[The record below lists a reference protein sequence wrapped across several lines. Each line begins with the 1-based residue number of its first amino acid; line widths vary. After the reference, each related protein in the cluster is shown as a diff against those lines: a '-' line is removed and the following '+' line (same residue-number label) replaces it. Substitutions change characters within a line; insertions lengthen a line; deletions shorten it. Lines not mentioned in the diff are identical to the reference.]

1 MVGHSVTGG
10 RRKGKNRGVA
20 QLTDGRNG
28 GGWEAANK
36 RLDLLKGTNEGKSPH
51 PLGRCQRTGEAETR
65 LSRQAHV
72 SICGCTVSNGRSEHM
87 LALQARQVWQ
97 WPVAAILVLAPLFGW
112 A

>member
-20 QLTDGRNG
+20 QLTDDRNG

-51 PLGRCQRTGEAETR
+51 PLGRC
-65 LSRQAHV
+65 
-72 SICGCTVSNGRSEHM
+72 
-87 LALQARQVWQ
+87 
-97 WPVAAILVLAPLFGW
+97 
-112 A
+112 